1 MNRNQERAEF
11 LRDQLLEKIGNTLD
25 LLESLR
31 GSELGQN
38 CFLEFIRV
46 RYQFALRILQAGGSL
61 DNVVIAGG
69 CRAYAD
75 SGDRM

>member
-38 CFLEFIRV
+38 YFLEFIFMFKQLIKKIDKTHIH
-46 RYQFALRILQAGGSL
+46 Y
-61 DNVVIAGG
+61 
-69 CRAYAD
+69 
-75 SGDRM
+75 